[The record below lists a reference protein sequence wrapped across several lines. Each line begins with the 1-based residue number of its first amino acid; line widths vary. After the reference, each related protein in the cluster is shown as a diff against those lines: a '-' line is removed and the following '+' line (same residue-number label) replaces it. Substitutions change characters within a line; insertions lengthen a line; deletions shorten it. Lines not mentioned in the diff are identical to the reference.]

1 MTSQEFIQWLRGF
14 TEGVHEYNVTPKQ
27 WDLLKERLEEVND
40 DEFEETPGMF
50 QDHTLQSYPPYWS
63 PDSPFRVTS
72 LTGSGTTNIPGF
84 AITTTPNTQGY
95 ITTYNP
101 VTFTTTGYPSGSNVT
116 YTTGGPN
123 GTTVT
128 CTVSTGSSAW
138 AETAIFTTNGRP
150 TWYSINKIENDS
162 REK

>member
-40 DEFEETPGMF
+40 DEFEETPGTF
-50 QDHTLQSYPPYWS
+50 QHHTLQSYPPYYD
-63 PDSPFRVTS
+63 PYSPFKVTSNS
-72 LTGSGTTNIPGF
+72 LTGSGTTNISGF

-95 ITTYNP
+95 ITAYNP
-101 VTFTTTGYPSGSNVT
+101 VTFTTTGYPSGSNIT

-128 CTVSTGSSAW
+128 Y
-138 AETAIFTTNGRP
+138 TADGRP

>member
-63 PDSPFRVTS
+63 PYSPFPTTPGISSITIANPNIASFGDLSTSTSTS
-72 LTGSGTTNIPGF
+72 L
-84 AITTTPNTQGY
+84 
-95 ITTYNP
+95 
-101 VTFTTTGYPSGSNVT
+101 PSGSTITFTNNGSPNWYAT
-116 YTTGGPN
+116 Y
-123 GTTVT
+123 
-128 CTVSTGSSAW
+128 
-138 AETAIFTTNGRP
+138 F
-150 TWYSINKIENDS
+150 NDLKPDDND
-162 REK
+162 R